1 MFYFSKTKSFSFL
14 LLYLQ
19 KKLKNMKRICKILAI
34 IAVFAISF
42 QPLSAQE
49 TKKWDARLGLGI
61 APIQDV
67 VGLLTVGLGEYL
79 DEDISSSSGF
89 YPLISPSLEMSYKCN
104 EYISVGAQLSLGF
117 ANEEYIYSNSELKGN
132 SFLFCPT
139 LMANLRVNYFNKNNF
154 SMYGLFGL
162 GASNYLTVNNDPYS
176 SIGLN
181 YFVIPNFN
189 FYPLCFSTN
198 RDNGFYMEVGY
209 GSKGYLNLGWEIKI
223 KSKEQ

>member
-1 MFYFSKTKSFSFL
+1 MKKTLTF
-14 LLYLQ
+14 
-19 KKLKNMKRICKILAI
+19 LAI
-34 IAVFAISF
+34 ALVLCVGFK
-42 QPLSAQE
+42 PLSAQE
-49 TKKWDARLGLGI
+49 TKKWDARLGLSI

-67 VGLLTVGLGEYL
+67 VGLLTVGLGEYV
-79 DEDISSSSGF
+79 DGDISSSSGF

-117 ANEEYIYSNSELKGN
+117 ANEEYRYSNSELKGN

-162 GASNYLTVNNDPYS
+162 GASNYLIVNNDPYS

-223 KSKEQ
+223 KSKEYEKNM

>member
-1 MFYFSKTKSFSFL
+1 MKKT
-14 LLYLQ
+14 
-19 KKLKNMKRICKILAI
+19 CKILAI
-34 IAVFAISF
+34 IAVFALSF

-67 VGLLTVGLGEYL
+67 VGLLTIGLGEYV
-79 DEDISSSSGF
+79 DGYISSSSGF
-89 YPLISPSLEMSYKCN
+89 YPLISPSLEMSYECN

-154 SMYGLFGL
+154 S
-162 GASNYLTVNNDPYS
+162 
-176 SIGLN
+176 I
-181 YFVIPNFN
+181 FV
-189 FYPLCFSTN
+189 
-198 RDNGFYMEVGY
+198 
-209 GSKGYLNLGWEIKI
+209 
-223 KSKEQ
+223 